1 MVIGILESIRK
12 KIAAGKLQKY
22 WERVQ
27 AVNSF
32 ESTISQLTDDQ
43 LKAKTLYFKEQLAAG
58 KTLDD
63 ILPEAFAVVR
73 EAGKRTLNMRHFD
86 VQILGGIILHE
97 GRISEM
103 KTGEGKTLVAT
114 LAVYLNAL
122 VGKGV
127 HVVTVNDYLARRD
140 SEWMGKVYTF
150 LGLSVGVIVSQMEPE
165 ERRIAYNCDI
175 TYATNNEL
183 GFDYLRDNMATHIDQ
198 IVQRE
203 QYYAIVDEVD
213 SILIDE
219 ARTPLIIS
227 GQIEDSTSKYKKV
240 LAAAKKLDVGK
251 YLDLKKAE
259 EEKHPEEYR
268 DFTMEEKSKH
278 VALTEQGIQK
288 AEKLLGIESL
298 FDIKEMDTAHILL
311 QALKALYLF
320 KLDVDYVLKD
330 GEVVIVDEFTGRLM
344 SGRRYSDGLHQA
356 IEAKENVKIQSE
368 SQTLAA
374 ITFQNYFRMYKKLAG
389 MTGTALTEA
398 DEFAKI
404 YNLAVVEIP
413 TNKPVGRKDQHDVIY
428 KNKMAKF
435 TAIVKEIKERHAKGQ
450 PILVGTISIE
460 NSEILSGMLTRAGIK
475 HNVLNAKQHAREA
488 EIIKDAGQRGTVT
501 IATNMAGRGTDIVLG
516 AGVTELGG
524 LHVLGTERHE
534 SRRIDNQLRG
544 RCGRQGDPGSS
555 RFYISLEDD
564 LMRIFGGQRVSSMME
579 RFNIPEDTPIE
590 HPLITG
596 SIERAQ
602 KKVEQYHF
610 SMRKQVLQY
619 DDVMNRQRTTIYA
632 LRRKLLM
639 EPSMKDKILEMQK
652 NIIDRYTAQG
662 EAAEP
667 AALAEIFPIEIKS
680 LAANALLNEVGRL
693 YQIKEDSIGSEIMRD
708 IEKMVVLRELDR
720 AWIDHLHNLDVLR
733 EGIGLRAYGQQD
745 PLVEYKIEGFKMFQ
759 AMLANV
765 EESVCSMLFRVQ
777 VVREDQPRE
786 LAQPKFNNV
795 DYHGGELDSGFG
807 LRSPLAGEATHRSR
821 QSEEKQQPV
830 HVEKTVG
837 RNDPCPCGSGKKY
850 KKCCGAGKE

>member
-1 MVIGILESIRK
+1 
-12 KIAAGKLQKY
+12 
-22 WERVQ
+22 
-27 AVNSF
+27 
-32 ESTISQLTDDQ
+32 
-43 LKAKTLYFKEQLAAG
+43 
-58 KTLDD
+58 
-63 ILPEAFAVVR
+63 
-73 EAGKRTLNMRHFD
+73 
-86 VQILGGIILHE
+86 
-97 GRISEM
+97 
-103 KTGEGKTLVAT
+103 
-114 LAVYLNAL
+114 
-122 VGKGV
+122 
-127 HVVTVNDYLARRD
+127 
-140 SEWMGKVYTF
+140 
-150 LGLSVGVIVSQMEPE
+150 
-165 ERRIAYNCDI
+165 
-175 TYATNNEL
+175 
-183 GFDYLRDNMATHIDQ
+183 
-198 IVQRE
+198 
-203 QYYAIVDEVD
+203 
-213 SILIDE
+213 
-219 ARTPLIIS
+219 
-227 GQIEDSTSKYKKV
+227 
-240 LAAAKKLDVGK
+240 
-251 YLDLKKAE
+251 
-259 EEKHPEEYR
+259 
-268 DFTMEEKSKH
+268 
-278 VALTEQGIQK
+278 
-288 AEKLLGIESL
+288 
-298 FDIKEMDTAHILL
+298 
-311 QALKALYLF
+311 
-320 KLDVDYVLKD
+320 
-330 GEVVIVDEFTGRLM
+330 
-344 SGRRYSDGLHQA
+344 LHQA

-389 MTGTALTEA
+389 MTGTAMTEA

-413 TNKPVGRKDQHDVIY
+413 TNKPVDRKDQHDVIY

-435 TAIVKEIKERHAKGQ
+435 TAIVKEIKERNAKGQ
-450 PILVGTISIE
+450 PMLVGTISIE
-460 NSEILSGMLTRAGIK
+460 NSELLSGMLTRSGIK

-516 AGVTELGG
+516 SGVTELGG
-524 LHVLGTERHE
+524 LHVIGTERHE

-590 HPLITG
+590 HSLITG

-632 LRRKLLM
+632 LRRKLLR
-639 EPSMKDKILEMQK
+639 EPSIKDKILEMQK
-652 NIIDRYTAQG
+652 NIVDRYSAQG
-662 EAAEP
+662 TAAEP
-667 AALAEIFPIEIKS
+667 AALEEIFPLDAKPLTPE
-680 LAANALLNEVGRL
+680 ALLNEIVRL
-693 YQIKEDSIGSEIMRD
+693 YQIKEDSIGSELMRD

-759 AMLANV
+759 AMLANI

-777 VVREDQPRE
+777 VVREDEQRE
-786 LAQPKFNNV
+786 LAQQQFKHV
-795 DYHGGELDSGFG
+795 DYHGGDLQSDFG
-807 LRSPLAGEATHRSR
+807 LRSPLAGESAHRSH
-821 QSEEKQQPV
+821 SAEEKQQPV